1 MSGLEKRVLRYSLPL
16 DKIQQQNA
24 ERNDRTEVRQP
35 YLGHG
40 TAIIY
45 RNYPPLEISLDEA
58 HETLAR
64 LMRMEASI
72 AEAREFWQ
80 YVVNNFQEVTD
91 DVR

>member
-1 MSGLEKRVLRYSLPL
+1 MSGLEKRVLCYSLPRDEL
-16 DKIQQQNA
+16 NQQKA
-24 ERNDRTEVRQP
+24 KEGRVEVRQP
-35 YLGHG
+35 YLGQG
-40 TAIIY
+40 TKIIY
-45 RNYPPLEISLDEA
+45 RNHPPLEISLDEA